1 MKLIILTFL
10 FTNHFHSI
18 QSMNSL
24 TVNMLMKNINHYQ
37 IQSYSVEHF
46 WYLKEYT
53 EIEIFQ
59 ICTDTVNLH
68 FFHQILMQTINLPVR
83 KPILTLLIN

>member
-1 MKLIILTFL
+1 MIKAKFQKCLDEFYMETVKWKLIILTFL

-24 TVNMLMKNINHYQ
+24 IVNMLVKNINHYQ

-46 WYLKEYT
+46 WYLKE
-53 EIEIFQ
+53 
-59 ICTDTVNLH
+59 
-68 FFHQILMQTINLPVR
+68 
-83 KPILTLLIN
+83 